1 MSPTRR
7 STALSLVTDKSLIV
21 AAGTYHGL
29 GNRVRAV
36 LGSEVLARLEGRVF
50 AYAWPTGRPFGAR
63 FDELWEYDRLRVP
76 AAFSRALAWRA
87 PYRDAGLGW
96 LDEAARAEKLWQIRT
111 PHALSLP
118 GPSSWEQELR
128 TLRPVGEVRQRVSRV
143 FDSSFRDRPF
153 VGVMVRAHAHS
164 HEATRLHSPVGWYL
178 GRMRELRERW
188 PGVGFFVSADTEAAL
203 EQIRQVFPDS
213 VSQPAKGGYNT
224 RPALVAS
231 VADLYLLAAS
241 SHILAPHFSSF
252 PELAQS
258 LAGTGLRLETSQNA
272 VTLPALEDITR
283 VDDPLTPSVRRPL

>member
-1 MSPTRR
+1 MSQPRR
-7 STALSLVTDKSLIV
+7 STALSLVTDRSLIV
-21 AAGTYHGL
+21 AAGKFHGL

-36 LGSEVLARLEGRVF
+36 LGSDVLARLEGRAF
-50 AYAWPTGRPFGAR
+50 AYAWPTGPAFGAA

-76 AAFSRALAWRA
+76 VALSRALVWRA

-96 LDEAARAEKLWQIRT
+96 LDDAARNEKMWQIRT

-118 GPSSWEQELR
+118 APLSWEEELR
-128 TLRPVGEVRQRVSRV
+128 ALRPVGEVRQRVSGV
-143 FDSSFRDRPF
+143 FESSFRARPY

-164 HEATRLHSPVGWYL
+164 HEATRLHSPVEWYL
-178 GRMRELRERW
+178 RRMTELRERW
-188 PGVGFFVSADTEAAL
+188 PDVGFFVSADTDAAL
-203 EQIRQVFPDS
+203 QQIRQGFPDA
-213 VSQPAKGGYNT
+213 VSQHDKGGYNT

-258 LAGTGLRLETSQNA
+258 LAGSGLRLETSQNA
-272 VTLPALEDITR
+272 VSFPALADVTR
-283 VDDPLTPSVRRPL
+283 VENPLIPSVRRGL